1 MLSGTPA
8 DSSRQVCNEVSR
20 VTSHLTRQPKNPKAF
35 TDQDGTQEQSMVVYA
50 CNLALGR
57 MGKED
62 QEFEAS
68 LDPKKQN

>member
-1 MLSGTPA
+1 
-8 DSSRQVCNEVSR
+8 
-20 VTSHLTRQPKNPKAF
+20 
-35 TDQDGTQEQSMVVYA
+35 MVVHA

-68 LDPKKQN
+68 LDPKKKTKKTKN